1 MADAALYTYVTTT
14 GVIVPDT
21 ADIKAGVQAEW
32 KAALGDD
39 LDVSD
44 SSPQGVLIA
53 AETASR
59 RAVAENNAALAN
71 QINPNLSGGVFLD
84 GLCALTGLERTGASK
99 STVSNAT
106 VAGVPGTIIPAG
118 SVAQTSTGDKFATAG
133 AVTIPDNGSTTAD
146 FIAVETGAVPC
157 PAGALTQIVTAV
169 LGWESVTNPNAATL
183 GTAQQSDP
191 ALRGKRRNT
200 LALQGTSLAEAI
212 TSALYNVPGVTSL
225 SFRENTEK
233 VDRTI
238 DGIFLKANS
247 VWACVHGGTDAD
259 VAAALLGNKSGGCAW
274 NGATTVNVVEAASGQ
289 TYAVKFDRATEVPIK
304 ARFTVKVSTATV
316 DAQIAVRAAVSAWAA
331 LADDGKP
338 GLRTG
343 GNVSPFDMAA
353 AVNAAVSGI
362 YVAKVELTTISAD
375 SFAVAE
381 LAMALNQVPTLS
393 PSAVVV
399 VTA

>member
-1 MADAALYTYVTTT
+1 MDDDALYTYVTTT

-32 KAALGDD
+32 KVALGDD

-84 GLCALTGLERTGASK
+84 GICALTGLERTGASR
-99 STVSNAT
+99 STVSSTT
-106 VAGVPGTIIPAG
+106 VTGVPGTIIPAG
-118 SVAQTSTGDKFATAG
+118 SVAQTSAGDKFATAG
-133 AVTIPDNGSTTAD
+133 AVTIPDSGSTTAD

-183 GTAQQSDP
+183 GTAKQSDP

-233 VDRTI
+233 VDQTI

-247 VWACVHGGTDAD
+247 VWACVHGGADAD
-259 VAAALLGNKSGGCAW
+259 VAAALLGNKSAGCGW

-304 ARFTVKVSTATV
+304 ARFTVKVSAATV
-316 DAQIAVRAAVSAWAA
+316 DAQTAVRAAVAAWAA

-353 AVNAAVSGI
+353 AVNAAVAGI
-362 YVAKVELTTISAD
+362 YVAKVELTTIAAD
-375 SFAVAE
+375 NFAVAE
-381 LAMALNQVPTLS
+381 LVMALNQVPTLS
-393 PSAVVV
+393 PSAVAV